1 MTTVFIGAGRR
12 SWIVGGKQIIWGKTF
27 ALSHIAQCR
36 FAFDDIIVVLRFAV
50 LRDAYEPPLRIAEHV
65 IVFLRGFL

>member
-1 MTTVFIGAGRR
+1 M
-12 SWIVGGKQIIWGKTF
+12 
-27 ALSHIAQCR
+27 SHIAQCR

-50 LRDAYEPPLRIAEHV
+50 LRDAYKPPLRIAEHV